1 MLPNNIPPELTNHR
15 QLRNVVADRLRS
27 AILEGFYKPGEWL
40 RQEKL
45 AQELGV
51 SQMPVREALKEL
63 ATEGLIEHVPYR
75 GVRVI
80 AFSPD
85 DVGDLYAHRAF
96 LEGRAARAAAENIS
110 ADELE
115 ELKRLQTDMENH
127 FAPESLSI
135 YRELNRR
142 FHQTIFTASRRDYLI
157 RSLTQMW
164 ETFPTML
171 IGNFAITAANP
182 LPNREN
188 PDTIEHHA
196 IITALES
203 GDAVQAE
210 AMMRNHILSTG
221 EQFVT
226 SLKGNA

>member
-96 LEGRAARAAAENIS
+96 LEGRAARA
-110 ADELE
+110 
-115 ELKRLQTDMENH
+115 
-127 FAPESLSI
+127 
-135 YRELNRR
+135 
-142 FHQTIFTASRRDYLI
+142 
-157 RSLTQMW
+157 
-164 ETFPTML
+164 
-171 IGNFAITAANP
+171 
-182 LPNREN
+182 
-188 PDTIEHHA
+188 
-196 IITALES
+196 
-203 GDAVQAE
+203 
-210 AMMRNHILSTG
+210 
-221 EQFVT
+221 
-226 SLKGNA
+226 